1 MLRSVRLAVVLITG
15 FALLATSTQTSVAA
29 ERRELVL
36 FPFDD
41 YALPFNKGLIL
52 TLLPGRK
59 GSTNNVLGS
68 DPDHPGNPV
77 LNVGKPGD
85 PDFPRA
91 YFYGTVLHIDG
102 EYRMWYSGRDNDKSR
117 HICYAVSKDGL
128 KWEKPKLGLVDYH
141 GSRANNLVATD
152 DKLTPGMIALV
163 IHDKD
168 DPDPKRR
175 FKMIREITPAE
186 IWASVSADGL
196 TWHSINEGKDVI
208 KGSNLEP
215 SGFIRHDGVYYLN
228 GHGGPIP
235 HPIQARGTLRP
246 QKRMMVTL
254 MSYDFVNWT
263 EAGHLSYRRDNIP
276 PRPVLDFDFN
286 RGEQMHLGAGLWDRG
301 NVILGFY
308 GMYHNPLTD
317 RREVTVD
324 IGLLVSHD
332 AIHFKEPVPD
342 FQIIPGAE
350 EEDRAEQRITQ
361 AQGFQNIGNTSYVYY
376 GIWTEINRDSATGV
390 RVATWPRDR
399 FGYFSPAIGV
409 EGAHCVSSLV
419 NVDAEQPQ
427 RVYLNATGMTAE
439 SRITVEVLDEQFRPV
454 EGYTAT
460 DLQPINDDSGL
471 KLPLAWGKNK
481 TLPTGKP
488 VRLRVNFD
496 GLAAEAAKFYALY
509 VE

>member
-1 MLRSVRLAVVLITG
+1 MLRFAKVVVVSMTCAAVCFGVLQRG
-15 FALLATSTQTSVAA
+15 EAG

-41 YALPFNKGLIL
+41 YAVPFNKGLIL

-59 GSTNNVLGS
+59 GTTNNVLGS

-91 YFYGTVLHIDG
+91 YFYGSVLKVDG
-102 EYRMWYSGRDNDKSR
+102 EYRMWYSGRDNEKSR

-128 KWEKPKLGLVDYH
+128 KWTKPKLGLVDYH
-141 GSRANNLVATD
+141 GSTANNLVATD
-152 DKLTPGMIALV
+152 GKLTPGMTALV
-163 IHDKD
+163 VYDKD
-168 DPDPKRR
+168 DPDPQRR

-196 TWHSINEGKDVI
+196 TWHSLNDGKDII

-235 HPIQARGTLRP
+235 HPIQARGVLRP

-254 MSYDFVNWT
+254 MSYDFLNWT
-263 EAGHLSYRRDNIP
+263 DAGHLSFRRDNIP

-286 RGEQMHLGAGLWDRG
+286 RGEQLHLGAGLWDRG

-324 IGLLVSHD
+324 IGLVVSHD

-342 FQIIPGAE
+342 FQIIPGAKKKIARNNALRKLR
-350 EEDRAEQRITQ
+350 DFR
-361 AQGFQNIGNTSYVYY
+361 TSAIPRTCTTAFGRRSIATVRPACAWRL
-376 GIWTEINRDSATGV
+376 GHAIVSATSL
-390 RVATWPRDR
+390 RRSASKSALRDVAR
-399 FGYFSPAIGV
+399 
-409 EGAHCVSSLV
+409 
-419 NVDAEQPQ
+419 
-427 RVYLNATGMTAE
+427 
-439 SRITVEVLDEQFRPV
+439 SRRCRE
-454 EGYTAT
+454 TAT
-460 DLQPINDDSGL
+460 RLHERHGHDEREPHRSGSARRTVPADRWL
-471 KLPLAWGKNK
+471 RRARF
-481 TLPTGKP
+481 PTGCR
-488 VRLRVNFD
+488 RLRPQAAA
-496 GLAAEAAKFYALY
+496 GLGGKENAAGRQSRTFAGQLARARRRSG
-509 VE
+509 